1 MAVDTVQVD
10 PDGMKSA
17 SQRFS
22 DQADQVEA
30 LYKKIHQ
37 QMEVLRGKAWIGKN
51 ADEFLK
57 IMDDTLMPGVQRLA
71 KALNKASATTNE
83 VAKIIRDA
91 DEENKGLFPA

>member
-1 MAVDTVQVD
+1 MVDIVQFD
-10 PDGMKSA
+10 PDGTKSV

-51 ADEFLK
+51 AEAFLK
-57 IMDDTLMPGVQRLA
+57 IMDETLMPGVQRLSKGLDA
-71 KALNKASATTNE
+71 ASVATNQ

-91 DEENKGLFPA
+91 DEENKSLFPV